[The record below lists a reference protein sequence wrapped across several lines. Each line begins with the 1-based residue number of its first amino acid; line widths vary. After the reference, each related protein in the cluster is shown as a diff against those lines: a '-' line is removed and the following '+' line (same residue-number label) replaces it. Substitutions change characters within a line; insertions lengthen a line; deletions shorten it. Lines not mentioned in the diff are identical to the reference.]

1 MKKIY
6 FLFFIFALLS
16 NLSESIEVQ
25 KEAKSLSKLIGKVR
39 IEVVEKAMLNLPNK
53 GVTDI
58 LQMLTQMKKAKEENS
73 LTNVDSAYL
82 VYKWI
87 SVNCVINMPDG
98 NEELTQVYK
107 SGSGNSLGL
116 SSLFNRMCSFLDLE
130 TDTING
136 YYKTINEDDLES
148 PGYVDFSWNYLVID
162 GENYLI
168 DVALGSI
175 FERAGFDTP
184 LKDAFFGNDP
194 EIFIRFH
201 FPKESKWQLLEEPY
215 TFEKFQSMAFIF
227 PFYYHFDIKSFSP
240 DVNKLSGSG
249 KITIEC
255 DESFDTTEV
264 QAMTA
269 SLSSLN
275 IDLNEVSV
283 SDGKIEIK
291 YNYDKDQDIT
301 FILFKPKN
309 IDDLVP
315 VLYYLVDRSKKPS
328 KNLRRM
334 SSFNSNNKIGNDLI
348 RKVFKKVKL
357 FPSKKEKKN

>member
-16 NLSESIEVQ
+16 NLSESIDVL
-25 KEAKSLSKLIGKVR
+25 KETKSLSKLIGKVKK
-39 IEVVEKAMLNLPNK
+39 EVVEKAMLNLPNK
-53 GVTDI
+53 GLTDI

-73 LTNVDSAYL
+73 LTDVDSAYL

-87 SVNCVINMPDG
+87 SKNIVTEIPDG
-98 NEELTQVYK
+98 NEELTEVYK

-116 SSLFNRMCSFLDLE
+116 SSLFNRMCSFLNLE

-136 YYKTINEDDLES
+136 YFRIINEDDLES

-162 GENYLI
+162 GENYLV
-168 DVALGSI
+168 DVAMGCEI
-175 FERAGFDTP
+175 ERAGFDTP

-201 FPKESKWQLLEEPY
+201 FPKETKWQLLEEPY
-215 TFEKFQSMAFIF
+215 TFEKFQSMAFLS
-227 PFYYHFDIKSFSP
+227 PFFYHFNIKSFSP

-264 QAMTA
+264 QAMTV
-269 SLSSLN
+269 SLSSQN

-283 SDGKIEIK
+283 SDG
-291 YNYDKDQDIT
+291 
-301 FILFKPKN
+301 
-309 IDDLVP
+309 
-315 VLYYLVDRSKKPS
+315 
-328 KNLRRM
+328 
-334 SSFNSNNKIGNDLI
+334 
-348 RKVFKKVKL
+348 
-357 FPSKKEKKN
+357 